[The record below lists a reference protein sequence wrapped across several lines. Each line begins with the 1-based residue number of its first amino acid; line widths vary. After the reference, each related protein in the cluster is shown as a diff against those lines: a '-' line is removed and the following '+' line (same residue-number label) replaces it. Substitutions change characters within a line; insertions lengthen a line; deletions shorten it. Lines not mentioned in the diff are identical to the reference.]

1 MRLAIETTQE
11 QHTQQVVESLQAAVD
26 EIQPTDTERE
36 VDELLDQLAD
46 AALIARLA
54 RSAAWRA

>member
-1 MRLAIETTQE
+1 MRLAIETAQ
-11 QHTQQVVESLQAAVD
+11 QRHTQQVVESLRAAVD
-26 EIQPTDTERE
+26 EMPPTYTERE